1 MKNQQGFTLMELIV
15 VSGLMVIIIVTV
27 SSLFFSSLKG
37 ATKTSFVN
45 ETKQNGDFALST
57 MERMIRNAK
66 NIPNM
71 SINCASL
78 SRSSI
83 TIENPD
89 NRTTTFTCPTASEG
103 QIASNSGFL
112 TSSRQA
118 VSVYP
123 AGCFFICSKQGISP
137 AIVKI
142 KFNIHNLSAVVARP
156 EENID
161 IDYETSVVVRNT
173 GE

>member
-1 MKNQQGFTLMELIV
+1 MELIV
-15 VSGLMVIIIVTV
+15 VSGLMVVIIVTV

-71 SINCASL
+71 TTECVSL
-78 SRSSI
+78 ARSSI

-89 NRTTTFTCPTASEG
+89 NKTTTFVCPTAAEG
-103 QIASNSGFL
+103 RIASNSAAYSGFL

-123 AGCFFICSKQGISP
+123 AGCYFVCSKQGISP

-142 KFNIHNLSAVVARP
+142 KFNIHNLSAVVVRP
-156 EENID
+156 EENIA
-161 IDYETSVVVRNT
+161 INFETSVVVRNT
-173 GE
+173 GD